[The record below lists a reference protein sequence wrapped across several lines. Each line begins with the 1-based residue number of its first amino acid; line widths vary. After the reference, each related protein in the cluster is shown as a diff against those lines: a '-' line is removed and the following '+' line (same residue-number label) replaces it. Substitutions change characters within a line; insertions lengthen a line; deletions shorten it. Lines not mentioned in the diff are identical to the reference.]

1 MSRHGHSRFETRFGA
16 EDGMTSIFPA
26 LNAETYVPHPLH
38 SLERMWPE
46 TNCYVD
52 LWIELLASSSLPPEA
67 MLGFTLAQDFEG
79 DQFTF
84 FKVPLE
90 DLEALY
96 GIRVTELAIFDR
108 LESHIETQLQRGR
121 ICLIEMDSFY
131 MPDTHGTAYRKEH
144 GKTTVAVNRMDMA
157 GRQLEYFHNGGYFA
171 LEGDDFSGIFQHHL
185 ADEDLPFLPYTEF
198 AKFPEKPVS
207 DVERRAIAL
216 RLLASHFS
224 RRPTQNPIK
233 AFAEVFPAQVENVA
247 DRPFGFFHKY
257 AFNTLRQFGANF
269 ELAASHLE
277 WLGGER
283 RFGEA
288 SAHALRI
295 SEVAKT
301 VQFQLARAIA
311 RRKFDPLATALDPAV
326 AAWEALMADLETS
339 LAQTSEAA

>member
-1 MSRHGHSRFETRFGA
+1 
-16 EDGMTSIFPA
+16 MTSIFPA
-26 LNAETYVPHPLH
+26 LSADTYVQHSLH

-52 LWIELLASSSLPPEA
+52 LWIELLAASNLPPEA
-67 MLGFTLAQDFEG
+67 MLGFTLTQDFEG

-96 GIRVTELAIFDR
+96 GIRVTELAIFDK

-144 GKTTVAVNRMDMA
+144 GKTTVAINRMDLEN
-157 GRQLEYFHNGGYFA
+157 RRLEYFHNAGYFA

-185 ADEDLPFLPYTEF
+185 TENDLPFLPYTEF
-198 AKFPEKPVS
+198 AKFPEKPVG
-207 DVERRAIAL
+207 DKERLRAADRLLLQHFERRPK
-216 RLLASHFS
+216 S
-224 RRPTQNPIK
+224 NPIR
-233 AFAEVFPAQVENVA
+233 AFAQVFPKQVEEVA

-257 AFNTLRQFGANF
+257 AFNTLRQLGANF
-269 ELAASHLE
+269 ELAASHLD
-277 WLGGER
+277 WLGGEQ
-283 RFGEA
+283 RFGQA
-288 SAHALRI
+288 PAHALRI

-311 RRKFDPLATALDPAV
+311 RRKFDTLATVLDPAI
-326 AAWEALMADLETS
+326 AAWDEMMAELES
-339 LAQTSEAA
+339 RLSSTSEAA